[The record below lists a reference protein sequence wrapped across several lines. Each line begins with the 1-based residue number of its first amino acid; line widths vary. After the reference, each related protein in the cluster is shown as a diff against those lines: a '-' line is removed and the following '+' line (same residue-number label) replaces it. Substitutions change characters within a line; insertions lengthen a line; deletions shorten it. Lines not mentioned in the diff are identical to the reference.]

1 MQYKAEL
8 VAAFES
14 SILPEFTSG
23 VLKPIIETSF
33 SLSDIGKAHA
43 LMESN
48 TTIGKI
54 LINVSDSERPCSNDK
69 L

>member
-1 MQYKAEL
+1 MSS
-8 VAAFES
+8 FES
-14 SILPEFTSG
+14 KVLHEFSSG
-23 VLKPIIETSF
+23 TLKPIVETSF
-33 SLSDIGKAHA
+33 DLADIGKAHA

-54 LINVSDSERPCSNDK
+54 LLKVISGANKDE

>member
-1 MQYKAEL
+1 M
-8 VAAFES
+8 AAFES
-14 SILPEFTSG
+14 RVIPEFTSG

-54 LINVSDSERPCSNDK
+54 LINVADSVERPRSNDE